1 MQAIQKIIEDAWEDR
16 ATLQPG
22 TAPAKIGEAVA
33 TVLGLLD
40 EGKLRVAEK
49 IDGPNGKDWFTH
61 QWIKKAVLLSFR
73 LEDNKVSESGALRYY
88 DKVPTKFE
96 NYDAEKFARG
106 GFRVVPPATARRGS
120 YLAKNVVLMPSYV
133 NIGAYVDEGTM
144 VDTWATV
151 GSCAQIGKNVHLSGG
166 VGIGGVLEPLQANPT
181 IIEDNCCIGARS
193 EVVEGVIIGEGSV
206 ISMGVYIG
214 QSTKIY
220 DRETGEVSYGR
231 VPPGSVVVS
240 GNLPSKDGSY
250 SLYCAV
256 IVKKV
261 DAKTR
266 AKTSINDLLRG
277 D

>member
-106 GFRVVPPATARRGS
+106 GFRVVPPGTGICHQVNLE
-120 YLAKNVVLMPSYV
+120 YLGQVAGTYLVLRQG
-133 NIGAYVDEGTM
+133 GADGAAGT
-144 VDTWATV
+144 T
-151 GSCAQIGKNVHLSGG
+151 LSGS
-166 VGIGGVLEPLQANPT
+166 GG
-181 IIEDNCCIGARS
+181 RS
-193 EVVEGVIIGEGSV
+193 RSSCMGS
-206 ISMGVYIG
+206 S
-214 QSTKIY
+214 
-220 DRETGEVSYGR
+220 
-231 VPPGSVVVS
+231 
-240 GNLPSKDGSY
+240 
-250 SLYCAV
+250 
-256 IVKKV
+256 
-261 DAKTR
+261 
-266 AKTSINDLLRG
+266 
-277 D
+277 